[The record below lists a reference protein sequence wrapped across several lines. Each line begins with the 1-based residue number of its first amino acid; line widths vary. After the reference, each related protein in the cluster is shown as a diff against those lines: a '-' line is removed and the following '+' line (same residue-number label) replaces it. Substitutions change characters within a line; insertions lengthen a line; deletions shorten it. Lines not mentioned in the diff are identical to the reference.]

1 MLRLLVLLHSSGA
14 SVNGEAGIGTN
25 ALLRKVTSLERSVRL
40 ELGTQMRG
48 GCTKEQKTVFRSW
61 CCVVHC

>member
-1 MLRLLVLLHSSGA
+1 MKDWKFVFNQDLWMLWLLVLLHSSGA

-25 ALLRKVTSLERSVRL
+25 ALLRKVTSLGRSVRL

-48 GCTKEQKTVFRSW
+48 
-61 CCVVHC
+61 

>member
-1 MLRLLVLLHSSGA
+1 MRDQKFVFNRDLWMLRLLVLLHSSGA

-25 ALLRKVTSLERSVRL
+25 ALLRKVISLGRVVRL

-48 GCTKEQKTVFRSW
+48 
-61 CCVVHC
+61 

>member
-1 MLRLLVLLHSSGA
+1 MFNRDLWMLRLLVLLHSSGA

-25 ALLRKVTSLERSVRL
+25 ALLRKVTSLGRSVRL

-48 GCTKEQKTVFRSW
+48 
-61 CCVVHC
+61 